1 VVEQAKKIVAPV
13 VVIAVTLAVFI
24 ASAARL

>member
-1 VVEQAKKIVAPV
+1 MIALKRFVAPV

-24 ASAARL
+24 ASVNRL